1 MTFVLQH
8 HPQNLSKSWCQLVTK
23 DNSLAMMGSVSP
35 LMRDVTRYQI
45 AGRKQLC
52 STYIIHTCSFY
63 RDESD
68 EDDCQMLVMK
78 TNYNSK
84 ISPFTFDY
92 VNSKVVPVNVNIS
105 MAVIDVLSILEKDLL
120 YVLKFR
126 FYMSWYDYRLK
137 YHNIKRSKM
146 LNSLSSNEVNKLWIP
161 FVVFSNTEN
170 SEFTEGN
177 KETEVTISREGDFT
191 ESSLDIVEEINIFEG
206 SQNRITFQQIY
217 SKTFRCLYELQ
228 LYPFDSQVVF
238 KIS

>member
-1 MTFVLQH
+1 
-8 HPQNLSKSWCQLVTK
+8 
-23 DNSLAMMGSVSP
+23 
-35 LMRDVTRYQI
+35 
-45 AGRKQLC
+45 
-52 STYIIHTCSFY
+52 
-63 RDESD
+63 
-68 EDDCQMLVMK
+68 MK

-84 ISPFTFDY
+84 IPPFTFDY
-92 VNSKVVPVNVNIS
+92 VNSQVVPVNVNIS

-238 KIS
+238 RIFIISHLM

>member
-1 MTFVLQH
+1 
-8 HPQNLSKSWCQLVTK
+8 
-23 DNSLAMMGSVSP
+23 
-35 LMRDVTRYQI
+35 
-45 AGRKQLC
+45 
-52 STYIIHTCSFY
+52 
-63 RDESD
+63 
-68 EDDCQMLVMK
+68 MLVMK

-146 LNSLSSNEVNKLWIP
+146 LNSLSSIEVNNLWIP

-228 LYPFDSQVVF
+228 LYPFDSQVMF